1 MKEGRNVEYSYPINL
16 DWSKDEMATVINF
29 YQAVEKAY
37 EVGIDASEIK
47 AKYSDFKQVVRSIG
61 EEKSLGKEFEKASGY
76 SAYRVMQLVKN
87 ATTSKIKMQP

>member
-1 MKEGRNVEYSYPINL
+1 MEYSYPLNL
-16 DWSKDEMATVINF
+16 DWSTEEIAIVINF

-37 EVGIDASEIK
+37 ETGIDASEIK

-61 EEKSLGKEFEKASGY
+61 EEKSLGREFEKASGY
-76 SAYRVMQLVKN
+76 SAYRVMQLVKD